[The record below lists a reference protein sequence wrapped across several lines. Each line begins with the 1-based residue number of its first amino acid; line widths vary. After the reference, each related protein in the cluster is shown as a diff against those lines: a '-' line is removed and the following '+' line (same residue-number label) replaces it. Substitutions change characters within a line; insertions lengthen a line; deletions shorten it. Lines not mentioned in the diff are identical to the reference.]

1 MISTNCRMS
10 SFFFPSLKKIRS
22 PANDSSNFSLCSH
35 IPSSSREDGEQQ
47 NPPDPAQLL
56 GLRCQCPRAGEA
68 GDRERGALSK
78 GGTFMH
84 WKGPRY
90 DPNELLRVVMPT
102 FVPCGF
108 RKVRAGQAG
117 ICLLQN
123 RQKISIQ
130 NRISLPSSA
139 PARAGTPAVHSL
151 LGWAPVPLG
160 APSEG
165 LAGPGQGGRHEGT
178 LGDRQRLCWWLWPG

>member
-1 MISTNCRMS
+1 MS
-10 SFFFPSLKKIRS
+10 SFFSPSLKKIRS

-68 GDRERGALSK
+68 GDRERGALSE

-108 RKVRAGQAG
+108 SKVRAGQAG

-123 RQKISIQ
+123 RQKINIQ
-130 NRISLPSSA
+130 NRISLLSSA
-139 PARAGTPAVHSL
+139 PAWAGTPAVHSL
-151 LGWAPVPLG
+151 LGWAPIPVG

-178 LGDRQRLCWWLWPG
+178 LGDRQRLRWWLWPG